1 MKLLFFII
9 VSFINTQ
16 VWLILIA
23 YELINFYEAIT
34 VRNKILNVLEKEK
47 WKNVKT
53 ADEQQKINY

>member
-9 VSFINTQ
+9 VLFINTQ

-23 YELINFYEAIT
+23 YELINFYKAIT

-53 ADEQQKINY
+53 ADEK

>member
-9 VSFINTQ
+9 VLFINTQ
-16 VWLILIA
+16 VWLILIV

-53 ADEQQKINY
+53 ADEK